1 MSNLTRILLI
11 AQIFFLISNFFTGIL
26 QVHQVFLVP
35 ALSPIIYNIFII
47 LGIFCL
53 APTFGIYGVVYGAVV
68 GAFFHLAIQFP
79 LLKKLGFQYRLSFD
93 YKIDGVLEVG
103 RLMLPRCLSLGLDE
117 IENTVSLFFASVLSA
132 GSISLL
138 NLAMQLMYLPSRIF
152 STTVGQASLPI
163 LSKNIARNEMDQ
175 FRETVRKTITQGLFI
190 AIPITVLVLIHRIAI
205 VRIAFGAKQ
214 FPWTATVITAKTLA
228 YLTPAI
234 ICQSVIQ
241 ILIRS
246 FYAMHDTK
254 TPLRLSIIS
263 LVVDVA
269 ACYFL
274 VNFTD
279 FGIVG
284 LAVSDSLGNLIQC
297 FGLFYIF
304 TRRVDGGGWG
314 KTYFHIIKIIIA
326 SIFMALTSWG
336 TLKIL
341 DMFLF
346 DTSKTFYLILVT
358 SIACLSGG
366 IIFLAS
372 AKILKIEEYLDYRH
386 YFSKA
391 VNFLVK
397 R

>member
-1 MSNLTRILLI
+1 
-11 AQIFFLISNFFTGIL
+11 
-26 QVHQVFLVP
+26 
-35 ALSPIIYNIFII
+35 
-47 LGIFCL
+47 
-53 APTFGIYGVVYGAVV
+53 
-68 GAFFHLAIQFP
+68 
-79 LLKKLGFQYRLSFD
+79 
-93 YKIDGVLEVG
+93 
-103 RLMLPRCLSLGLDE
+103 MLPRCLSLGLDE